1 MIIGGTM
8 NQNRLFYFN
17 DARHYYLFVH
27 EPPISIDNAC
37 TPVDE
42 ISGTGV
48 DTFVYGIARGDGL
61 FYPSKVGKRF
71 GVDMDE
77 FSNPMYWRV
86 WNNMQSL
93 LDSGLDPLQILID
106 RAHANNMS
114 FHASFRMGTYEA
126 LANLENDEANRL
138 ISADPINGG
147 DGLAD
152 PFVRQKQM
160 LLFQELIEN
169 YDIDG
174 LELDFA
180 AHPGGSSSYL
190 NETNVGD
197 FTPTITD
204 YVRNI
209 RDIIKSSEREIALG
223 ARVYPFEK
231 TNLNFGIDIRR
242 WVDNEVVD
250 YFVPMM
256 YHYMQL
262 DPDMPVRW
270 LVDLVK
276 DVDIAV
282 YPVLQPY
289 IKDKTL
295 DRDLHGEHELD
306 AMIYAEKEHFRAAAN
321 NLKMQ
326 GVDGF
331 YSWFLKW
338 PLGDDQKT
346 ILNELKFVEKLTYA
360 DKIYCL
366 AKRVKEP
373 ADLGYETSIPV
384 EIPNSADVAEITF
397 KFSDSN
403 ENLNGNKFAIE
414 LFLRIKGIVNDDRLN
429 VCINKVPINDSL
441 SKRYRSEYIRR
452 PPSPHIL
459 EPYSG
464 QVLEFGLNENILVVG
479 ENKLSISIEER
490 PYRLNS
496 PIILDDVNIKIK
508 YN

>member
-1 MIIGGTM
+1 M
-8 NQNRLFYFN
+8 NQKKLFYFN

-27 EPPISIDNAC
+27 EPPISMENAWG
-37 TPVDE
+37 PVDE
-42 ISGTGV
+42 IADTGV

-71 GVDMDE
+71 GIDMGK

-93 LDSGLDPLQILID
+93 IDKGLDPLQVLID
-106 RAHANNMS
+106 RAHDKNMD
-114 FHASFRMGTYEA
+114 FYASFRMGTYEA
-126 LANLENDEANRL
+126 LANIENDEVSRF
-138 ISADPINGG
+138 ISADPTNGG

-152 PFVRQKQM
+152 PLVRKKQL
-160 LLFQELIEN
+160 LLFQELVEN

-180 AHPGGSSSYL
+180 CYPGGAPPYL
-190 NETNVGD
+190 NEKNIAQ

-209 RDIIKSSEREIALG
+209 RDIIKSSGRDIVLG
-223 ARVYPFEK
+223 ARIYPFEK
-231 TNLNFGIDIRR
+231 TNLKFGIDVRR
-242 WVDNEVVD
+242 WVDNQVVD

-262 DPDMPVRW
+262 DPDMPVKW
-270 LVDLVK
+270 LLDLLENK
-276 DVDIAV
+276 NIGV
-282 YPVLQPY
+282 YPLLQPY

-306 AMIYAEKEHFRAAAN
+306 AMIYADKEHFRSAAS
-321 NLKMQ
+321 NLSRQ

-338 PLGDDQKT
+338 PLGDEQKT
-346 ILNELKFVEKLTYA
+346 ILNELKDTETLKYLNKT
-360 DKIYCL
+360 YCL
-366 AKRVKEP
+366 AKRVKGA
-373 ADLGYETSIPV
+373 ADLGYDTSIPI
-384 EIPNSADVAEITF
+384 EIPSSSGDGEIKFNFAEEVEDLQGH
-397 KFSDSN
+397 K
-403 ENLNGNKFAIE
+403 IE
-414 LFLRIKGIVNDDRLN
+414 TILSLRVKGIVNDDELN
-429 VCINKVPINDSL
+429 VSVNGVKVNHLL

-452 PPSPHIL
+452 PPSPHII

-464 QVLEFGLNENILVVG
+464 QVLEFNLTENNLVTGL
-479 ENKLSISIEER
+479 NKLSVCLSKR
-490 PYRLNS
+490 PDRLDS
-496 PIILDDVNIKIK
+496 AIILDDVNIKVK
-508 YN
+508 YS